1 MKPDYKVPSMA
12 DIEKVRGTNGF
23 KMVSTF
29 SGCGGSCLG
38 FEMEGFEVVWASE
51 FIEAARDTY
60 RLNHPS
66 TILDDRDI
74 RLVQA
79 EDILNATGLSVGEL
93 DIFEGSPPCASFS
106 MAGKRENKWG
116 EVSKYSET
124 KQQTDDLFF
133 EFARLLKGL
142 QPKVFVAENVAGLVR
157 GTAKGYF
164 KMIMR
169 ELKEC
174 GYKVE
179 AQVLNARWLGV
190 PQSRNRVIFMGVRN
204 DLNATPA
211 YPQPL
216 PYSYSIEDAC
226 PWITNGGFKK
236 GSYGAV
242 SRTFETW
249 SSKRA
254 SDTIMSG
261 GISSAKTGEIVINPP
276 RENKDGIIP
285 EDEQEAWLSY
295 LLANGHPSISDPEE
309 ILLVDMRNYA
319 IGREWLR
326 LHQGQISR
334 KYLNLIR
341 SNAKKPV
348 GTITQRGGGN
358 ASTAGVTHPSEPRK
372 FSIPE
377 VRRLCGF
384 PDDFQLTGNFAQ
396 RWERMGRAV
405 PPVMMS
411 HVARSIRDNILDD

>member
-1 MKPDYKVPSMA
+1 MKPDYKVPSMT

-51 FIEAARDTY
+51 FVEAARDTY

-93 DIFEGSPPCASFS
+93 DVFEGSPPCASFS
-106 MAGKRENKWG
+106 IAGKRESKWG

-124 KQQTDDLFF
+124 EQQTDDLFF

-142 QPKVFVAENVAGLVR
+142 QPKVFVAENVAGLVG

-169 ELKEC
+169 ELKDC

-179 AQVLNARWLGV
+179 AQLLNAKWLGV
-190 PQSRNRVIFMGVRN
+190 PQARKRVIIMGVRN
-204 DLNATPA
+204 DLDAVPV
-211 YPQPL
+211 YPKPL
-216 PYSYSIEDAC
+216 QYSYSIKDAC
-226 PWITNGGFKK
+226 PWITGGGLMK
-236 GSYGAV
+236 GSYGAI
-242 SRTFETW
+242 SRTFATW
-249 SSKRA
+249 SSSFPSRTVMA
-254 SDTIMSG
+254 S
-261 GISSAKTGEIVINPP
+261 GISSAKDNEIVVDPP
-276 RENKDGIIP
+276 QLTKSPKD
-285 EDEQEAWLSY
+285 QNEAWLSY
-295 LLANGHPSISDPEE
+295 LSANGHPSMTDPNESILAGIS
-309 ILLVDMRNYA
+309 RYA

-326 LHQGQISR
+326 HR
-334 KYLNLIR
+334 PKTT
-341 SNAKKPV
+341 A
-348 GTITQRGGGN
+348 GGN
-358 ASTAGVTHPSEPRK
+358 VPSEARL
-372 FSIPE
+372 FTIPE
-377 VRRLCGF
+377 IRRLCGF

-411 HVARSIRDNILDD
+411 HVARSIRDNILNG

>member
-1 MKPDYKVPSMA
+1 MSSKPDYKVPSMA

-51 FIEAARDTY
+51 FVEAARDTY

-93 DIFEGSPPCASFS
+93 DVFEGSPPCASFS
-106 MAGKRENKWG
+106 IAGKRENKWG

-124 KQQTDDLFF
+124 EQQTDDLFF

-142 QPKVFVAENVAGLVR
+142 QPKVFVAENVAGLVG

-169 ELKEC
+169 ELKDC

-179 AQVLNARWLGV
+179 AQLLNAKWLGV
-190 PQSRNRVIFMGVRN
+190 AQARKRVIIMGVRN
-204 DLNATPA
+204 DLDAVPV
-211 YPQPL
+211 YPKPL
-216 PYSYSIEDAC
+216 QYSYSIKDAC
-226 PWITNGGFKK
+226 PWITGGGLMK
-236 GSYGAV
+236 GSYGAI
-242 SRTFETW
+242 SRTFATW
-249 SSKRA
+249 SSSFPSRTVMA
-254 SDTIMSG
+254 S
-261 GISSAKTGEIVINPP
+261 GISSAKDNEIVVDPP
-276 RENKDGIIP
+276 QLTKSPKD
-285 EDEQEAWLSY
+285 QNEAWLSY
-295 LLANGHPSISDPEE
+295 LSANGHPSMTDPNESILAGIS
-309 ILLVDMRNYA
+309 RYA

-326 LHQGQISR
+326 HR
-334 KYLNLIR
+334 PKTT
-341 SNAKKPV
+341 A
-348 GTITQRGGGN
+348 GGN
-358 ASTAGVTHPSEPRK
+358 VPSEARL
-372 FSIPE
+372 FTIPE
-377 VRRLCGF
+377 IRRLCGF

-411 HVARSIRDNILDD
+411 HVARSIRDNILND

>member
-1 MKPDYKVPSMA
+1 MSSKPDYKVPSMA

-51 FIEAARDTY
+51 FVEAARDTY

-93 DIFEGSPPCASFS
+93 DVFEGSPPCASFS
-106 MAGKRENKWG
+106 IAGKRESKWG
-116 EVSKYSET
+116 EVSKYSQTE
-124 KQQTDDLFF
+124 QQTDDLFF

-142 QPKVFVAENVAGLVR
+142 QPKVFVAENVAGLVG

-169 ELKEC
+169 ELKDC

-179 AQVLNARWLGV
+179 AQVLNAKWLGV
-190 PQSRNRVIFMGVRN
+190 PQARKRVIIMGVRN
-204 DLNATPA
+204 DLNATPT

-216 PYSYSIEDAC
+216 PYSYSIKDAC
-226 PWITNGGFKK
+226 PWITGGGLMK

-242 SRTFETW
+242 SRTFATW
-249 SSKRA
+249 SSSFPSRTVMA
-254 SDTIMSG
+254 S
-261 GISSAKTGEIVINPP
+261 GISSAKDTEIVVDPPQLTENP
-276 RENKDGIIP
+276 KD
-285 EDEQEAWLSY
+285 QNEAWLSY
-295 LLANGHPSISDPEE
+295 LSANGHPSMTDPNESILAGIS
-309 ILLVDMRNYA
+309 RYA

-326 LHQGQISR
+326 HR
-334 KYLNLIR
+334 PKTT
-341 SNAKKPV
+341 V
-348 GTITQRGGGN
+348 GGN
-358 ASTAGVTHPSEPRK
+358 VPSEARL
-372 FSIPE
+372 FTIPE
-377 VRRLCGF
+377 IRRLCGF

-396 RWERMGRAV
+396 RWERLGRAV

-411 HVARSIRDNILDD
+411 HVARSIRDNILNA

>member
-1 MKPDYKVPSMA
+1 MSSKPDYKVPSMA

-51 FIEAARDTY
+51 FVEAARDTY

-93 DIFEGSPPCASFS
+93 DVFEGSPPCASFS
-106 MAGKRENKWG
+106 MAGKRESKWG

-124 KQQTDDLFF
+124 EQQTDDLFF

-142 QPKVFVAENVAGLVR
+142 QPKVFVAENVAGLVT

-169 ELKEC
+169 ELKDC

-179 AQVLNARWLGV
+179 AQVLNAKWLGV
-190 PQSRNRVIFMGVRN
+190 PQARKRVIIMGVRN
-204 DLNATPA
+204 DVDTTPT

-226 PWITNGGFKK
+226 PWITGGGLTR

-242 SRTFETW
+242 SRTFATW
-249 SSKRA
+249 SSKRH
-254 SDTIMSG
+254 SDTVMVA
-261 GISSAKTGEIVINPP
+261 GISSAGGDGMVINPP
-276 RENKDGIIP
+276 QLTKSP
-285 EDEQEAWLSY
+285 EDQKEAWLSY
-295 LLANGHPSISDPEE
+295 LSANGHPPITHPNE
-309 ILLVDMRNYA
+309 IKLDYIGTKA
-319 IGREWLR
+319 TGREWLR
-326 LHQGQISR
+326 HR
-334 KYLNLIR
+334 PK
-341 SNAKKPV
+341 
-348 GTITQRGGGN
+348 T
-358 ASTAGVTHPSEPRK
+358 TAGGHLPSEARL
-372 FSIPE
+372 FTIPE
-377 VRRLCGF
+377 IRRLCGF
-384 PDDFQLTGNFAQ
+384 PDEFQLTGTYDQ